1 MIFNIVI
8 RGCEHSKIMPQCL
21 SYEKRKTA
29 LLFAEVER
37 LEKGK
42 VQIEFGLNVQW
53 WITRE
58 VAANEDLELK
68 RDVWVGAMGVTN
80 L

>member
-1 MIFNIVI
+1 MTFNIVM
-8 RGCEHSKIMPQCL
+8 GGYEYSKKIPQCL

-37 LEKGK
+37 LKKGE
-42 VQIEFGLNVQW
+42 VQVEFGQVKW
-53 WITRE
+53 WVIGE

-68 RDVWVGAMGVTN
+68 RDAWAGAMGVMN
-80 L
+80 F